1 MNNSAYDVTATPVDS
16 DDLNYGVS
24 AYLRERHI
32 EVLGLDE
39 PEDYEPTERDY
50 KYLDA

>member
-1 MNNSAYDVTATPVDS
+1 MNSTFTATPVDS
-16 DDLNYGVS
+16 DDINYGVA
-24 AYLRERHI
+24 AYLKERHA

-50 KYLDA
+50 RYLDA

>member
-1 MNNSAYDVTATPVDS
+1 MYSTFTATPVDS
-16 DDLNYGVS
+16 DDIDYGV
-24 AYLRERHI
+24 AEYLRERYA

-50 KYLDA
+50 LYLDA